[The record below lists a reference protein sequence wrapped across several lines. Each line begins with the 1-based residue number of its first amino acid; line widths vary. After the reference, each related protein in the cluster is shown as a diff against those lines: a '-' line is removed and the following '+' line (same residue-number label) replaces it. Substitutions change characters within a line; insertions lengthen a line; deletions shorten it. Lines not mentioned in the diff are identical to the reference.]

1 MLTNLNDLRLKLRL
15 ASKALL
21 LASCVALVGGL
32 SGCAGD
38 ACDEFEDFWA
48 DCCQTCGLG
57 DDCVSEN
64 TAAVTS
70 SYSNNQCQEA
80 LDASV
85 CPCN

>member
-32 SGCAGD
+32 SGCGD
-38 ACDEFEDFWA
+38 ACEEYEEVVE
-48 DCCQTCGLG
+48 DCCNDCGGECSFDL
-57 DDCVSEN
+57 E
-64 TAAVTS
+64 
-70 SYSNNQCQEA
+70 SYDNNQVCSDA
-80 LDASV
+80 LDLFE